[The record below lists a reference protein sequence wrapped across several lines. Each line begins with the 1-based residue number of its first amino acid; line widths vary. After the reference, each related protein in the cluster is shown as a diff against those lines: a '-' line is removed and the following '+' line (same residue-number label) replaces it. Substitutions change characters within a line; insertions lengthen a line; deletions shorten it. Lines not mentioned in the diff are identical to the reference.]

1 MLKNLPFLRAS
12 DEKGA
17 KGKKA
22 YSLLVPDK
30 LCLKMSR
37 FANKQQPPYAP
48 TVCPFYVFHLNRKH
62 LNKFL
67 IYSIILLGSDLYYKG
82 GEICYKK

>member
-1 MLKNLPFLRAS
+1 MPKKLPFLRAS
-12 DEKGA
+12 YEKEA

-22 YSLLVPDK
+22 YSLPVPDK
-30 LCLKMSR
+30 LCLKMSP

-48 TVCPFYVFHLNRKH
+48 IVCHFFVFYLNRKC

-67 IYSIILLGSDLYYKG
+67 FYSIILLRNDLYSQG
-82 GEICYKK
+82 GEICFK